1 MADVESRVAALEA
14 LLAGGS
20 SLDSFQKNY
29 SVITDAL
36 EGEGLASPSSIRA
49 GVDMLF
55 IVLCGVLVFFMQCGF
70 IMLSVGAV
78 RRKNA
83 KNIILY
89 ILLDATFGAVAW
101 FFFGWAFAYG
111 PNPNASSKFIGAGW
125 FVTYNLP
132 KEEYVNWFFQY
143 TFAATATT
151 IISGSIIER
160 TKVVA
165 YIIYAMLV
173 TGFVYPV
180 VAHWVWSCDGWL
192 SACLDSPLLEIGLVD
207 LAGCG
212 VVHMVGG
219 IGGAVGAAI
228 VGPRI
233 GRYDASGRALAMP
246 GHSAPFLA
254 LGVFIL
260 WFGWYGFNTGSLLG
274 IVGQETMVPHVAIVT
289 TLGAAGGTLGCL
301 SYSLLVEKHWNV
313 VNALNGALAGLVSIT
328 AACASVELWAG
339 LVIGY
344 IGGWIFSGCSWLLT
358 YVKIDDPLE
367 AAAMHGGCGMW
378 GLWAVGWFASPSLMG
393 NDRACGVFYG
403 GCGGWLLGVQ
413 TIGIVVI
420 AAWVIALMAVIFG
433 ALHLIGILR
442 VAPDEEKAGMD
453 SSYHGGDAYPKDQ
466 QADSEPFTT
475 TTLDVKHSAL
485 LSASGELALARGLP
499 SDVPCCSVH
508 SDLAVVDEKRTR
520 ISSRHGIVGIL
531 VLGLL
536 TNLKSLTGTSAS
548 RRRTSSMEDSSR

>member
-1 MADVESRVAALEA
+1 MRATNETRLTHPHRHPTTR
-14 LLAGGS
+14 
-20 SLDSFQKNY
+20 NY
-29 SVITDAL
+29 SVITDAEL
-36 EGEGLASPSSIRA
+36 TSPGTVQQ

-55 IVLCGVLVFFMQCGF
+55 IVICGVLVFFMQCGF

-83 KNIILY
+83 KNIVFY

-101 FFFGWAFAYG
+101 FFTGWAFAYG
-111 PNPNASSKFIGAGW
+111 PNPSNSAPFIGTGW
-125 FVTYNLP
+125 FLTVDLP
-132 KEEYVNWFFQY
+132 REEYVNWFFQY

-165 YIIYAMLV
+165 YIIYAFLV

-192 SACLDSPLLEIGLVD
+192 SACLDEPLLSIGLVD

-233 GRYDASGRALAMP
+233 GRYDPQGRPIAMP

-254 LGVFIL
+254 LGVMIL

-289 TLGAAGGTLGCL
+289 TLGAAGGTLGCV
-301 SYSLLVEKHWNV
+301 SYSLIMEKHWNV
-313 VNALNGALAGLVSIT
+313 INALNGALAGLVSIT
-328 AACASVELWAG
+328 AACASVDLWAG

-344 IGGWIFSGCSWLLT
+344 IGGWIFSFCSLGLT
-358 YVKIDDPLE
+358 AFKIDDPLE

-378 GLWAVGWFASPSLMG
+378 GLWAVGWFASPELTG
-393 NDRACGVFYG
+393 NDKACGVFYG

-413 TIGIVVI
+413 TIGIVAI
-420 AAWVIALMAVIFG
+420 AAWVIALMAIIFG
-433 ALHLIGILR
+433 ALSMAKILR
-442 VAPDEEKAGMD
+442 VDKSEEMAGMD
-453 SSYHGGDAYPKDQ
+453 HSYHGGDAYPKDQ
-466 QADSEPFTT
+466 QDGEKVPYETT
-475 TTLDVKHSAL
+475 
-485 LSASGELALARGLP
+485 ELGAKMTPA
-499 SDVPCCSVH
+499 
-508 SDLAVVDEKRTR
+508 E
-520 ISSRHGIVGIL
+520 
-531 VLGLL
+531 
-536 TNLKSLTGTSAS
+536 GTEA
-548 RRRTSSMEDSSR
+548 